1 MSKKSIRPGFSIR
14 TKLTLVALLLLL
26 IPWMSYIYV
35 RDMKGFLIKGQENAL
50 SLTARAVST
59 VLHDRP
65 ELFAKTN
72 KDELEDSTQDIF
84 VAPLANYIKID
95 GVKDDWGEHLA
106 NLKLIDKI
114 SPVSELSPPEPT
126 DIKAVTNQV
135 PIDPAEPNN
144 DAITSPT
151 PASNDQAKVLSL
163 LAYRGNFLYALFVV
177 EDNEVVFR
185 GQKFLRTDAS
195 DHLRLTIQS
204 PTNFVSRYAVTA
216 REPGVMSAYRVDK
229 EWTYP
234 IDGKP
239 ISALLAHIEPTEKG
253 YTLEIRIPRY
263 MISQE
268 SRMQLSV
275 VDVDSSISS
284 TPDEDG
290 NFKTVYNTQGEYL
303 STPSND
309 DDQFSRLLLQTPEI
323 DKILKGLNRSDTR
336 IWVLDNKKSVRTVVG
351 NLSSGEVQIA
361 NEPDTI
367 TGKIKFKYKQ
377 LLSYIFNI
385 ILKQPSQ
392 PFDNKNIDSET
403 RDQQVLD
410 LALSGQ
416 SLSDRRTTSDNSAEI
431 IMAANPIWSGNQVI
445 GAVVVEQS
453 SGEVLAKQREAL
465 ENVISVTLITLVVV
479 LTTILFFA
487 SRLTLRIRR
496 LRNAAEQAIDR
507 HGKIIAPELKADARS
522 GDEVGDLSRSI
533 SGMLNRLSQYTN
545 YLKGLP
551 DTLSHEVSNPLN
563 VVNSSLHNLRSEHPS
578 VSESKYLQRAE
589 KGLNRIRKILTNL
602 TEAANLEQAMQ
613 TEEMV
618 NFNLNQLVSS
628 YVEGYQQSNPSQYF
642 ELKSIGKNMS
652 IKGEPDHI
660 AQMLDKLIDNA
671 MDFCAPDQPVIVRLR
686 RDDSYALIDVI
697 NEGST
702 LPNKMHER
710 IFEPMVSL
718 GRKDAQKTRLGMGL
732 YVVKLIANFHGGDV
746 IARNLN
752 TRKGV
757 IFTVS
762 LPLDEELEIYSRTP
776 PKF

>member
-1 MSKKSIRPGFSIR
+1 VSKKSIRPGFSIR

-177 EDNEVVFR
+177 E
-185 GQKFLRTDAS
+185 
-195 DHLRLTIQS
+195 
-204 PTNFVSRYAVTA
+204 
-216 REPGVMSAYRVDK
+216 
-229 EWTYP
+229 YP

-309 DDQFSRLLLQTPEI
+309 DDQFSNNWKNKIQIQT
-323 DKILKGLNRSDTR
+323 
-336 IWVLDNKKSVRTVVG
+336 V
-351 NLSSGEVQIA
+351 
-361 NEPDTI
+361 
-367 TGKIKFKYKQ
+367 
-377 LLSYIFNI
+377 
-385 ILKQPSQ
+385 
-392 PFDNKNIDSET
+392 
-403 RDQQVLD
+403 
-410 LALSGQ
+410 
-416 SLSDRRTTSDNSAEI
+416 
-431 IMAANPIWSGNQVI
+431 
-445 GAVVVEQS
+445 AVV
-453 SGEVLAKQREAL
+453 
-465 ENVISVTLITLVVV
+465 
-479 LTTILFFA
+479 
-487 SRLTLRIRR
+487 
-496 LRNAAEQAIDR
+496 
-507 HGKIIAPELKADARS
+507 
-522 GDEVGDLSRSI
+522 
-533 SGMLNRLSQYTN
+533 
-545 YLKGLP
+545 
-551 DTLSHEVSNPLN
+551 
-563 VVNSSLHNLRSEHPS
+563 
-578 VSESKYLQRAE
+578 YLQY
-589 KGLNRIRKILTNL
+589 NP
-602 TEAANLEQAMQ
+602 EA
-613 TEEMV
+613 T
-618 NFNLNQLVSS
+618 
-628 YVEGYQQSNPSQYF
+628 
-642 ELKSIGKNMS
+642 
-652 IKGEPDHI
+652 
-660 AQMLDKLIDNA
+660 
-671 MDFCAPDQPVIVRLR
+671 
-686 RDDSYALIDVI
+686 
-697 NEGST
+697 
-702 LPNKMHER
+702 
-710 IFEPMVSL
+710 
-718 GRKDAQKTRLGMGL
+718 
-732 YVVKLIANFHGGDV
+732 
-746 IARNLN
+746 
-752 TRKGV
+752 
-757 IFTVS
+757 
-762 LPLDEELEIYSRTP
+762 
-776 PKF
+776 